1 MSMMKSLINVMSVM
15 MKKMNVMKNQKVNE
29 NYNKILKEL
38 HKRGMKFVLNV
49 NPHGKSERFVLEW
62 NIDKNDKGK
71 YVCVEI
77 RKNMISAFCAER
89 YGNKYGDRYKNQYNK
104 DSYIEYCWEW
114 KFWMSKRIVNG
125 VCDWIERE
133 IGKGILRV

>member
-1 MSMMKSLINVMSVM
+1 MSKI
-15 MKKMNVMKNQKVNE
+15 NE

-38 HKRGMKFVLNV
+38 HRRGMKIVLNEHYQI
-49 NPHGKSERFVLEW
+49 HGKSEYFMLEW
-62 NIDKNDKGK
+62 TIDEKK
-71 YVCVEI
+71 YVCVKI
-77 RKNMISAFCAER
+77 RKNMINAFCIEKNDE
-89 YGNKYGDRYKNQYNK
+89 YEDRYNK

-133 IGKGILRV
+133 IGKRILRV

>member
-1 MSMMKSLINVMSVM
+1 

-29 NYNKILKEL
+29 NCNKILKEL
-38 HKRGMKFVLNV
+38 HKRGMEIIP
-49 NPHGKSERFVLEW
+49 NPNYTVHGKSEYFVLEW

-71 YVCVEI
+71 YVCVKI
-77 RKNMISAFCAER
+77 RKNMISAFCIER
-89 YGNKYGDRYKNQYNK
+89 YGNKYGDRYKNEYNG
-104 DSYIEYCWEW
+104 DSYKEYCWEW

-133 IGKGILRV
+133 IG